1 MFRCSG
7 GGGGLQSSPQCFFIE
22 LFGGNPETF
31 NRKCVEVSEEVLVGG
46 AEAAVDHREVK
57 LL

>member
-1 MFRCSG
+1 MFRG
-7 GGGGLQSSPQCFFIE
+7 GGASVKSTVF
-22 LFGGNPETF
+22 FGGNPKTF